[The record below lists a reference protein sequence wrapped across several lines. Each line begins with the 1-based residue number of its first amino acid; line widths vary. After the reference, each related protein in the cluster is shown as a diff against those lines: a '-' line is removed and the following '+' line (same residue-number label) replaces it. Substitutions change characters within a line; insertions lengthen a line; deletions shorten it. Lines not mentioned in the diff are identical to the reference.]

1 MIGFRTFLENS
12 NGSVKY
18 ARSSTTGPEY
28 VADEGAIVP
37 RYPGAQPVQRTLE
50 DVCDQVSQE
59 IAVHMI
65 TKAKTHDGEAKS
77 LFTHVIYSNLPQYKI
92 PFDLKRC
99 LHRC

>member
-1 MIGFRTFLENS
+1 MIGFRTSIENS

-18 ARSSTTGPEY
+18 ARSSTTGPGS

-50 DVCDQVSQE
+50 DVRDQVSQE
-59 IAVHMI
+59 IAVHTI

-77 LFTHVIYSNLPQYKI
+77 LFTHVIYSNLHKYTI
-92 PFDLKRC
+92 PFHSKRRS
-99 LHRC
+99 HRC